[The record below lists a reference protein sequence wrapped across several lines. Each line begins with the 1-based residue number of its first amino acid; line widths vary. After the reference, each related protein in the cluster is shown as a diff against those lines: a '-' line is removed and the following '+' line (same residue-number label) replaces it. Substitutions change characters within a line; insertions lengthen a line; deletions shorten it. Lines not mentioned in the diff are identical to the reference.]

1 MPSGLPFIPASEL
14 ADRVGRGDVSPVEAV
29 DAYLDRIASRNDH
42 TNAYV
47 TVVEERAR
55 ERAREAEAA
64 IDAGEPV
71 GPLCGVPVAIKDLT
85 DVAGVR
91 TTYGSPF
98 FSDHV
103 PESNH
108 AVVDR
113 LEAAGA
119 VVLGKTNT
127 PEFGYKSTTV
137 NPLFGA
143 TSTPFDPERTSG
155 GSSGGSA
162 AAVADGL
169 AAFAQGSDGGGSIRI
184 PAACCG
190 VYGLKPSFGRI
201 ANEGRPDGFGHHTP
215 FTYLGPITRTVED
228 AALALEVM
236 AGPDPVDPFSLPER
250 SGDGRGSGDADRDAY
265 GGGYRTA
272 IERPV
277 DTLRVAYSPDL
288 SMYPIDPDV
297 RDEVEAT
304 AGAIREAGA
313 TVDRVDFV
321 EATGLSRS
329 WEELDDAFATMWTAS
344 FAAMAE
350 RLEEERGVDYLGD
363 DRGTASPGLPT
374 LMEQGAAID
383 AASYVRVNE
392 VRTEF
397 YDALRSLL
405 ADYDALVTPTLSV
418 VPPGK
423 RGPGP
428 ETVDGEPIDRYTGWL
443 LTWPFNMVPNPVA
456 SVPAGLVDGLP
467 VGAQVVGRRFADDD
481 VLAISAAV
489 ERVRPWHGHYEAFG

>member
-1 MPSGLPFIPASEL
+1 MTGDLCFLPAVEL
-14 ADRVGRGDVSPVEAV
+14 AGRIHDGHVSPVEAT
-29 DAYLDRIASRNDH
+29 DAYLDRIAERNAD
-42 TNAYV
+42 TNAFV

-55 ERAREAEAA
+55 DQARDAERALADGSA
-64 IDAGEPV
+64 
-71 GPLCGVPVAIKDLT
+71 GPLCGLPVAIKDLT

-98 FSDHV
+98 FADHV
-103 PESNH
+103 PESSH
-108 AVVDR
+108 AIVER

-119 VVLGKTNT
+119 IVLGKTNT

-137 NPLFGA
+137 NPIFGA

-190 VYGLKPSFGRI
+190 VYGVKPSFGRV
-201 ANEGRPDGFGHHTP
+201 AYESRPDGFGHHTP
-215 FTYLGPITRTVED
+215 FTYLGPLTRTVED
-228 AALALEVM
+228 AAMVLDIV
-236 AGPDPVDPFSLPER
+236 AGPDPADPLALPDEAT
-250 SGDGRGSGDADRDAY
+250 D
-265 GGGYRTA
+265 YRAATD
-272 IERPV
+272 RPV
-277 DTLRVAYSPDL
+277 DDLQVAYSHGL
-288 SMYPIDPDV
+288 SMYPIDPEV
-297 RDEVEAT
+297 AAEVEAT
-304 AGAIREAGA
+304 ADALSEAGA
-313 TVDRVDFV
+313 SVERVDFAT
-321 EATGLSRS
+321 ATGLSRS
-329 WEELDDAFATMWTAS
+329 WEELDDAFASMWQAS

-350 RLEEERGVDYLGD
+350 RLEEERGIDYLGA
-363 DRGTASPGLPT
+363 DRDTASPGLPT
-374 LMEQGAAID
+374 LMEAGTEID

-397 YDALRSLL
+397 YDALTALL
-405 ADYDALVTPTLSV
+405 ADYDALLTPTLSV

-423 RGPGP
+423 EGPGP
-428 ETVDGEPIDRYTGWL
+428 DSVDGEAIDRYTGWL

-481 VLAISAAV
+481 VLAISAAI
-489 ERVRPWHGHYEAFG
+489 ERVRPWQGTYAAFR

>member
-1 MPSGLPFIPASEL
+1 MSEALPFRPASEL
-14 ADRVGRGDVSPVEAV
+14 ADGVQAGRLSPLEVTE
-29 DAYLDRIASRNDH
+29 AYLERIAERNDR
-42 TNAYV
+42 TNAFV
-47 TVVEERAR
+47 TVVEDRAR
-55 ERAREAEAA
+55 DQAREAERALEDGSA
-64 IDAGEPV
+64 

-98 FSDHV
+98 FGDHV
-103 PESNH
+103 PESSH
-108 AVVDR
+108 AIVER
-113 LEAAGA
+113 LEDAGA

-137 NPLFGA
+137 NPVFGA

-190 VYGLKPSFGRI
+190 VYGLKPSFGRV
-201 ANEGRPDGFGHHTP
+201 AYESRPDGFGHHTP
-215 FTYLGPITRTVED
+215 FTYLGPLTRTVED

-236 AGPDPVDPFSLPER
+236 AGPDPADPLAIPAS
-250 SGDGRGSGDADRDAY
+250 DAD
-265 GGGYRTA
+265 YRAATDR
-272 IERPV
+272 EV
-277 DTLRVAYSPDL
+277 DDTHVAYSPGL
-288 SMYPIDPDV
+288 SMYPIDPAV

-304 AGAIREAGA
+304 ADALGEAGA
-313 TVDRVDFV
+313 TVDRIDF
-321 EATGLSRS
+321 EDASGLSRS
-329 WEELDDAFATMWTAS
+329 WEELDDAFASMWQAS

-350 RLEEERGVDYLGD
+350 RLKEERGIDYLGA
-363 DRGTASPGLPT
+363 DREEASPGLPT
-374 LMEQGAAID
+374 LMEGGAAID

-392 VRTEF
+392 VRTAF
-397 YDALRSLL
+397 YDALESVL
-405 ADYDALVTPTLSV
+405 ADYDALLTPTLSV
-418 VPPGK
+418 VPPG
-423 RGPGP
+423 REGPGP
-428 ETVDGEPIDRYTGWL
+428 ARVDGEPIDRYTGWL

-467 VGAQVVGRRFADDD
+467 VGMQVVGRRFADDD
-481 VLAISAAV
+481 VLALSAAI
-489 ERVRPWHGHYEAFG
+489 ERVRPWQDTYAAFR

>member
-1 MPSGLPFIPASEL
+1 MTEDLCFLPASTL
-14 ADRVGRGDVSPVEAV
+14 ADRIQAGDVSPVEAV
-29 DAYLDRIASRNDH
+29 DAYLDRIAERNDL

-55 ERAREAEAA
+55 ERARDAERAL
-64 IDAGEPV
+64 DAGESA

-98 FSDHV
+98 FAEHV
-103 PESNH
+103 PESSH

-113 LEAAGA
+113 LEEAGA

-137 NPLFGA
+137 NPVFGA

-169 AAFAQGSDGGGSIRI
+169 TAFAQGSDGGGSIRI

-190 VYGLKPSFGRI
+190 VYGFKPSFGRI
-201 ANEGRPDGFGHHTP
+201 AYESRPGGFGHHTP

-228 AALALEVM
+228 AALALDAM
-236 AGPDPVDPFSLPER
+236 AGPDPVDPFSLPANSTGAR
-250 SGDGRGSGDADRDAY
+250 GDGSGDASYREATDR
-265 GGGYRTA
+265 A
-272 IERPV
+272 I
-277 DTLRVAYSPDL
+277 DGLRVAYSPDL
-288 SMYPIDPDV
+288 SMYPIDPGV
-297 RDEVEAT
+297 RGEVEAT
-304 AGAIREAGA
+304 VDAVREAGA
-313 TVDRVDFV
+313 AVERVDFAA
-321 EATGLSRS
+321 ETGLSRS
-329 WEELDDAFATMWTAS
+329 WEELDDAFASMWMAS

-350 RLEEERGVDYLGD
+350 RLEEERGIDYLGA
-363 DRGTASPGLPT
+363 DREEASPGLPV
-374 LMEQGAAID
+374 LMEGGAAMD
-383 AASYVRVNE
+383 AASYVRVDE

-418 VPPGK
+418 VPPGTH
-423 RGPGP
+423 GPGP
-428 ETVDGEPIDRYTGWL
+428 EEVDGQPIDRYTGWL

-489 ERVRPWHGHYEAFG
+489 ERVRPWQDHYEAFR